1 MNKKLKW
8 LLVLGLLTAVV
19 ICLDACKLGR
29 FVYYNFSDITD
40 HRIFPSRPLKQS
52 GQPFHFPIAANP
64 GIPEVKD
71 IFPGI
76 SWKDWDQALEESNT
90 VAFLIIRNDSIRLEQ
105 YANGYEESSIIAS
118 FSMAKS
124 FTSVL
129 IGMAIEDGWI
139 QSEEDL
145 VTRYI
150 PELKD
155 NGFEHVTIRHL
166 LQMTSGLDFNESY
179 YTPFSEAADF
189 YYGTRL
195 RRAILN
201 LKLKA
206 PPGTQFEYTSGN
218 TQLLGLVLE
227 RALKDKTVT
236 QYLQER
242 IWTPLQMEY
251 DASWSIDRK
260 KDGIEKTFCCL
271 NARARDFAK
280 LGRLLVHHGT
290 WNEQVIIPPDWM
302 SKIEGTDT
310 REAASAIYQY
320 QFWKGSLGMDYMAR
334 GHLGQF
340 IYVHPELGLVIVR
353 LGKDQG
359 EVVWQQVFERIAVFY
374 SKAGAGTSGGG

>member
-8 LLVLGLLTAVV
+8 LLILGLFTV
-19 ICLDACKLGR
+19 IVIYLDACKLGR

-40 HRIFPSRPLKQS
+40 YRIFPSRSLKQS
-52 GQPFHFPIAANP
+52 DQPFHFPIAANP
-64 GIPEVKD
+64 DIPEVKD
-71 IFPGI
+71 LFPGM
-76 SWKDWDQALEESNT
+76 SWKDWGQALAESNT
-90 VAFLIIRNDSIRLEQ
+90 VAFLIIRNDSICLEQ
-105 YANGYEESSIIAS
+105 YANKYEAASPIAS

-145 VTRYI
+145 VIRYI

-155 NGFEHVTIRHL
+155 NGFEHVKIRHL

-179 YTPFSEAADF
+179 YSPFSEAADF

-195 RRAILN
+195 RQAILN
-201 LKLKA
+201 LKLKN
-206 PPGTQFEYTSGN
+206 PPGIQFEYTSGN

-227 RALKDKTVT
+227 RALKDRTVT
-236 QYLQER
+236 QYLQDK

-260 KDGIEKTFCCL
+260 EGGIEKTFCCI

-280 LGRLLVHHGT
+280 LGRLLVHHGQ

-302 SKIEGTDT
+302 SRIEGTDT
-310 REAASAIYQY
+310 REAGSVTYQY
-320 QFWKGSLGMDYMAR
+320 QFWKGSLGTDYMAR

-340 IYVHPELGLVIVR
+340 IYVHPELALVIVR

-359 EVVWQQVFERIAVFY
+359 NVVWQQIFERIAVFY
-374 SKAGAGTSGGG
+374 SEAGSSGG

>member
-8 LLVLGLLTAVV
+8 LLVPGLFTAIV
-19 ICLDACKLGR
+19 IYLDACKLGR
-29 FVYYNFSDITD
+29 FVYNNFSDITD
-40 HRIFPSRPLKQS
+40 YGIFPSRPLKKS
-52 GQPFHFPIAANP
+52 EQPFHFPIATNP

-71 IFPGI
+71 IFPGM
-76 SWKDWDQALEESNT
+76 SWKDWSQALEESNT
-90 VAFLIIRNDSIRLEQ
+90 VAFLIIRNDSICLEQ
-105 YANGYEESSIIAS
+105 YANEYEASSTIAS

-124 FTSVL
+124 FISVL

-145 VTRYI
+145 VVRYI

-179 YTPFSEAADF
+179 YSPFSEAADF

-195 RRAILN
+195 RQAILN
-201 LKLKA
+201 LKLKS
-206 PPGTQFEYTSGN
+206 PPGIQFEYTSGN

-227 RALKDKTVT
+227 RALQDKTVT
-236 QYLQER
+236 QYLQEK

-260 KDGIEKTFCCL
+260 EGGIEKTFCCI

-280 LGRLLVHHGT
+280 LGRLLVRHGQ
-290 WNEQVIIPPDWM
+290 WNEQVIIPPAWM

-310 REAASAIYQY
+310 REAGSVTYQY

-340 IYVHPELGLVIVR
+340 IYVHPELALVIVR

-359 EVVWQQVFERIAVFY
+359 DVVWQQVFERIAVFY
-374 SKAGAGTSGGG
+374 AQTGSPGSR